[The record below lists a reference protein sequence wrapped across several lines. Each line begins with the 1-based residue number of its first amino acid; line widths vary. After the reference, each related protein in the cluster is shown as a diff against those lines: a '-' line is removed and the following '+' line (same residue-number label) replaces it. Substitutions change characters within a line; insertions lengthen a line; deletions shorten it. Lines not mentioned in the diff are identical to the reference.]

1 MKVTRKKY
9 AADFKAKVALE
20 ALRGDKTV
28 LDLAQH
34 YEIHPTVIHEWK
46 RQLTESAANAF
57 KPDSKNEDQ
66 ASQAKL
72 DKLYRKIG
80 QLEVERDFLASRPGL
95 LELAKKMR

>member
-34 YEIHPTVIHEWK
+34 YEVHPTVIHEWK
-46 RQLTESAANAF
+46 KQLTESAVHAF
-57 KPDSKNEDQ
+57 RPDSKNEDKD
-66 ASQAKL
+66 AQAKL